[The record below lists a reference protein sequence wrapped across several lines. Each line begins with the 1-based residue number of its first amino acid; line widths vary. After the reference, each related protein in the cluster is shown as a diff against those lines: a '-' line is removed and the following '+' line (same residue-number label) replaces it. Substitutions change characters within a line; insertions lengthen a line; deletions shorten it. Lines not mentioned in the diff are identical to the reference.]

1 MRERELALRR
11 ERLLV
16 RSAQLRA
23 NLAQQSR
30 ILVAPLAVADQAV
43 AAARWLVRNPQWP
56 LGALA
61 VWVVLRP
68 RRVLRWAARL
78 SWLWVVGRRL
88 RRIMMIAPQLRAAG
102 LRATAASLPP
112 GTGT

>member
-23 NLAQQSR
+23 SIAQESKT
-30 ILVAPLAVADQAV
+30 LVAPLAVADQTL
-43 AAARWLVRNPQWP
+43 AAARWLIRNPQWP

-61 VWVVLRP
+61 VWIVFRP
-68 RRVLRWAARL
+68 RRALRWAARL
-78 SWLWVVGRRL
+78 SWVWGVSGRL
-88 RRIMMIAPQLRAAG
+88 RRVLMLASQLR
-102 LRATAASLPP
+102 R
-112 GTGT
+112 